1 MTIRERVRSAIPRIV
16 DALALVAMA
25 MRAPTAPLARITR
38 CEYPTNTPLMGAGTC
53 TLSNGAEYQVHIGS

>member
-25 MRAPTAPLARITR
+25 LRAPTAPLARISS
-38 CEYPTNTPLMGAGTC
+38 CEYPMNTPLRGADDPLT
-53 TLSNGAEYQVHIGS
+53 TR